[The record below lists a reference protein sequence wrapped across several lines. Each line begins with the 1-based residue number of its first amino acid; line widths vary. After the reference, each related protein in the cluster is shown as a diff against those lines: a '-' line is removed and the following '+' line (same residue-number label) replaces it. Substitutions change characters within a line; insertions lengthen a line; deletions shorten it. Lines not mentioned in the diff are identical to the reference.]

1 MAARSMCRARDVR
14 RPAHRVVARRHGA
27 GIVDRTC
34 AAEQTGGVGRC
45 SNAFCADTLV
55 RGHGPQTE
63 STMYIGGG
71 MFLLIVLLLVF
82 VF

>member
-1 MAARSMCRARDVR
+1 MAARSMGRARDVR
-14 RPAHRVVARRHGA
+14 RPARRVVPRRHGA
-27 GIVDRTC
+27 GIVDPTC
-34 AAEQTGGVGRC
+34 AAEQTGGAGRC

-55 RGHGPQTE
+55 RGCGPQTE

-71 MFLLIVLLLVF
+71 MLLLIVLLLVF